1 MSAMQE
7 MLVILGATATSL
19 LAIVGGIAWLRLRA
33 DRQQMEDLVFLQFLV
48 PKKESREEK
57 DDQSDQFGKDFREV
71 IGVMDHLYQSVHSL
85 YNGSIWRHTQG
96 QPFLSLEYAALGGE
110 ILLFV
115 VCQRR
120 LAALI
125 EKQVTSFYPDC
136 TLDEVE
142 DYNIFTQESVVS
154 ARTVLPSLPYTSVF
168 RTYQHLKSDP
178 LNAITNAFSKL
189 RSDEGAAVQLVLRP
203 AKPGWQPHLQQEAS
217 NLLNPKKGTKHS
229 WWNPI
234 HWIAALIDLLS
245 PPAGKIDDRSG
256 DRVSTMVEE
265 YSKAVDEKAGSQGFN
280 GVIRVVTSAQNQARA
295 DLLLDQILAS
305 FGQFSEVRGNSFKT
319 ASLDRRLTT
328 IRRFIQRHPRRT
340 FLQWLQAP
348 TMLLGT
354 AELASLFH
362 LPNIKYNKVETIKWQ
377 TFKLA
382 PAPKAMPE
390 EGLFLGYNS
399 YRGEKRKIFMLPD
412 DRFRHFY
419 IIGQTGTGKSSFMVN
434 MARQDFVSGKGMCV
448 VDPHGELIDTLLP
461 YIPRERAD
469 DVIYFNPADT
479 ERPMG
484 LNLLEGKTSEER
496 DLIALDA
503 MNMMVK
509 MFGEE
514 IFGPRIQ
521 DYFRNG
527 CLTLMEDEE
536 EGGAITDLVRLF
548 TDDDWQRYKVAKV
561 KNPIVRS
568 FWEQQMAKTG
578 QREKQEMI
586 PYFAA
591 KFGQFYTNTLMRN
604 IVGQTKSSFD
614 VSDAMNTGKIVLM
627 NLSKGLIGDINST
640 LLGMI
645 VVNKIQVAAMRR
657 QREEKSA
664 RRDFF
669 LYIDEFQ
676 NFVTPS
682 IESILSEAR
691 KYRLG
696 LVLAHQYIDQL
707 EKESKLA
714 GAVSLKGAIFGNVG
728 SMMFYKIGPQ
738 DAEVAAKE
746 MAPVFSEQDLV
757 NVDAFKGTM
766 KLCVNGQPSRP
777 FSIEVPRHWQD
788 TTFVKDAQ
796 AAEAYKQL
804 SRLKYGRQRDFVSRE
819 ILRRIGAST
828 STPSTAQPILAGGT
842 PAPALG
848 APAPIPPAATTNLT
862 PAGTTPQS

>member
-1 MSAMQE
+1 MGEFLTAIGV
-7 MLVILGATATSL
+7 LAVGAF
-19 LAIVGGIAWLRLRA
+19 IAWGALRA
-33 DRQQMEDLVFLQFLV
+33 SRGMSDRRREEDLIFLQILV

-57 DDQSDQFGKDFREV
+57 DADTDQFGKDYKEV
-71 IGVMDHLYQSVHSL
+71 IGVMDHLFQSLHSL
-85 YNGSIWRHTQG
+85 YNNNASRHVSG
-96 QPFLSLEYAALGGE
+96 QPFISMEYAALAGE
-110 ILLFV
+110 ILFFV
-115 VCQRR
+115 VCPRSIAP
-120 LAALI
+120 LV
-125 EKQVTSFYPDC
+125 EKQITSFYPDAIV
-136 TLDEVE
+136 DEVE
-142 DYNIFTQESVVS
+142 DYNIFTENSVVAAKS
-154 ARTVLPSLPYTSVF
+154 LFPSKPYTAVF
-168 RTYQHLKSDP
+168 KTYQQLKSDP

-189 RSDEGAAVQLVLRP
+189 KSDEGAAVQFVLRP
-203 AKPGWQPHLQQEAS
+203 ATPGWQTKLQEEAANLINS
-217 NLLNPKKGTKHS
+217 NKKSGSSWLNPVT
-229 WWNPI
+229 
-234 HWIAALIDLLS
+234 WIRSIFDLMTS
-245 PPAGKIDDRSG
+245 DDAGKINEPSKG
-256 DRVSTMVEE
+256 DRVSQMVEE
-265 YSKAVDEKAGSQGFN
+265 YSKAVDEKAGNPGFTCTT
-280 GVIRVVTSAQNQARA
+280 RVVASANNSARA
-295 DLLLDQILAS
+295 QLILDTVLAS
-305 FGQFSEVRGNSFKT
+305 FSQFGDVRGNGFKT
-319 ASLDRRLTT
+319 IKMERKAKTVQRF
-328 IRRFIQRHPRRT
+328 IRRKPGRSFAE
-340 FLQWLQAP
+340 WLQAP

-362 LPNIKYNKVETIKWQ
+362 LPHIKYNKVETIKWQ
-377 TFKLA
+377 NFKIA
-382 PAPKAMPE
+382 PAPKNIPE
-390 EGLFLGYNS
+390 DGLYLGMNTV
-399 YRGEKRKIFMLPD
+399 RGEKRKVFMNTE

-419 IIGQTGTGKSSFMVN
+419 IIGQTGTGKSSIIEL
-434 MARQDFVSGKGMCV
+434 MARQDFHNGNGVCV
-448 VDPHGELIDTLLP
+448 VDPHGSLIDNLLP

-484 LNLLEGKTSEER
+484 LNLLEGKTPEER

-561 KNPIVRS
+561 KNPIVKS
-568 FWEQQMAKTG
+568 FWENQMAKTG
-578 QREKQEMI
+578 AREKQEMI

-614 VSDAMNTGKIVLM
+614 ISDCMNQNKIILM

-657 QREEKSA
+657 QRESKEA
-664 RRDFF
+664 RKDFF

-696 LVLAHQYIDQL
+696 LILAHQYIDQL
-707 EKESKLA
+707 EKDSKLS

-728 SMMFYKIGPQ
+728 TMMMYKIGPQ

-757 NVDAFKGTM
+757 NMDKFKGAM
-766 KLCVNGQPSRP
+766 KLSIDGQPSRP
-777 FSIEVPRHWQD
+777 FTLEVPRPWLD
-788 TTFVKDAQ
+788 KTYPKDEQ
-796 AAEAYKQL
+796 AAEAFKQL
-804 SRLKYGRQRDFVSRE
+804 SRLKFGRPKEFVNRE
-819 ILRRIGAST
+819 ILRRIGA
-828 STPSTAQPILAGGT
+828 
-842 PAPALG
+842 
-848 APAPIPPAATTNLT
+848 
-862 PAGTTPQS
+862 